1 MKQIIFNKIKIK
13 NFLSVGDDPV
23 TVDFKT
29 GLHIITGLNRD
40 KEDRRNGVGKSTVA
54 DAIYFAIFGSTLRD
68 LKKEHI
74 VNNINRENCE
84 VVLDF
89 TIKDTNKK
97 EDYQIIRM
105 LEPSKC
111 YLFMSGEDKTRDSI
125 INTNELILEKICCSP
140 EIFQNCVIMT
150 VNNTTPFM
158 AKKKIEKRKFI
169 EGIFNL
175 EVFSNMLS
183 LVRDDYNDAKKL
195 FDIESTR
202 HTEIESNLNVQVASK
217 ETYEKEREAK
227 KIKYTTRRES
237 NTKEL
242 KELCDNILKFEE
254 LDILKIQNDIK
265 LLTEKT
271 EKIDSKIKDV
281 RDKTQSFRTQIEI
294 KEKDL
299 RKIGTDKSKCP
310 VCLKPVTDHDKEL
323 IKTEKQK
330 IKTEIEAF
338 ENSIKDNL
346 TKEEEHSTLEIKVL
360 KAIESLKNKINDYKM
375 RQKDINNTKQRIEQ
389 LNIWQKE
396 LDVDLAELSK
406 INTQHDTIIKD
417 VSDRL
422 QSVKETL
429 EKTKIHLGMLDAVKF
444 VISEEGVKSFIVK
457 KILQLFNS
465 KLAYYLKK
473 MDANCICVFNEY
485 FEEEIIDEKGKPCSY
500 FNFSG
505 AERKNIDLAC
515 LFAFMDIRRLQGN
528 VAFNFS
534 VYDELLDSSLDERG
548 VELVLGILR
557 ERIEKYNECIMVISH
572 RKESIKFAT
581 GDIIFLEKKNGFTKR
596 VEFSEY

>member
-1 MKQIIFNKIKIK
+1 MKPI
-13 NFLSVGDDPV
+13 
-23 TVDFKT
+23 
-29 GLHIITGLNRD
+29 
-40 KEDRRNGVGKSTVA
+40 
-54 DAIYFAIFGSTLRD
+54 
-68 LKKEHI
+68 
-74 VNNINRENCE
+74 
-84 VVLDF
+84 
-89 TIKDTNKK
+89 
-97 EDYQIIRM
+97 
-105 LEPSKC
+105 
-111 YLFMSGEDKTRDSI
+111 
-125 INTNELILEKICCSP
+125 
-140 EIFQNCVIMT
+140 
-150 VNNTTPFM
+150 
-158 AKKKIEKRKFI
+158 
-169 EGIFNL
+169 
-175 EVFSNMLS
+175 
-183 LVRDDYNDAKKL
+183 
-195 FDIESTR
+195 
-202 HTEIESNLNVQVASK
+202 
-217 ETYEKEREAK
+217 
-227 KIKYTTRRES
+227 
-237 NTKEL
+237 
-242 KELCDNILKFEE
+242 
-254 LDILKIQNDIK
+254 
-265 LLTEKT
+265 
-271 EKIDSKIKDV
+271 
-281 RDKTQSFRTQIEI
+281 
-294 KEKDL
+294 
-299 RKIGTDKSKCP
+299 
-310 VCLKPVTDHDKEL
+310 TDHDKEL

-346 TKEEEHSTLEIKVL
+346 TKEEEHSILETKVL

-444 VISEEGVKSFIVK
+444 VISEVGVKSFIVK